1 MTLCVSHSPGYARD
15 SEERFG
21 PAFRAGL
28 AAARDAVRAFAPTL
42 VIYFGS
48 DHRRA
53 FTDTVPSF
61 SVVTGAEGRGD
72 LLSPTGPYDVPGET
86 AGALAVHL
94 LDSGFD
100 IAVTRHVALD
110 HGFGQTAGDLFGRLD
125 AVPVIPVFI
134 NCASAPLAR
143 PGRAADLGAAA
154 GAFARDLAS
163 GERVLFLGSGGL
175 SHDPPTLALTAEGLP
190 QDERNKISAAHRE
203 AAKDR
208 IRPDWDADLMTRL
221 GSADPAWA
229 SAVTQADIDPAGV
242 GANEARTWLA
252 AYAAGGRPLKPVVY
266 EPVREWL
273 TGMGICLSENVSENV
288 PEAAA

>member
-1 MTLCVSHSPGYARD
+1 MAFESMTLCVSHSPGCARD
-15 SEERFG
+15 TEERFG
-21 PAFRAGL
+21 TAFRAGL
-28 AAARDAVRAFAPTL
+28 ASARDRVRAFAPTL

-53 FTDTVPSF
+53 FTDVVPSF
-61 SVVTGAEGRGD
+61 SVVTSAEGRGD
-72 LLSPTGPYDVPGET
+72 LLSPTGPYDVPRPT
-86 AGALAVHL
+86 AEALAAHL
-94 LDSGFD
+94 LDAGFD
-100 IAVTRHVALD
+100 IAVTRQAALD

-125 AVPVIPVFI
+125 AVAILPVFI

-143 PGRAADLGAAA
+143 PGRAAELGAAV
-154 GAFARDLAS
+154 GAFARDLD
-163 GERVLFLGSGGL
+163 ERVLFLGSGGL

-190 QDERNKISAAHRE
+190 QEERNKISAAHRE

-208 IRPDWDADLMTRL
+208 IRPDWDGDLMARF
-221 GSADPAWA
+221 GSSDPAWA
-229 SAVTQADIDPAGV
+229 SAVTQADVDPAGV

-273 TGMGICLSENVSENV
+273 TGMGICMS
-288 PEAAA
+288 EAAA

>member
-1 MTLCVSHSPGYARD
+1 MAVV
-15 SEERFG
+15 
-21 PAFRAGL
+21 
-28 AAARDAVRAFAPTL
+28 RDAVRAFAPTL
-42 VIYFGS
+42 VIFFGS

-53 FTDTVPSF
+53 FTDVVPSF

-72 LLSPTGPYDVPGET
+72 LLSPTGPYDVPRET
-86 AGALAVHL
+86 AVALAAHL
-94 LDSGFD
+94 LDEGFD

-125 AVPVIPVFI
+125 VVPVIPVFI

-143 PGRAADLGAAA
+143 PGRAAGLGAAA
-154 GAFARDLAS
+154 GAFARTLD
-163 GERVLFLGSGGL
+163 ERVLFLGSGGL

-190 QDERNKISAAHRE
+190 QEERDKISAAHRE

-208 IRPDWDADLMTRL
+208 IRPDWDAALLRRL

-229 SAVTQADIDPAGV
+229 SGITQADIDPAGA

-252 AYAAGGRPLKPVVY
+252 AYAAGARPLKPVVY
-266 EPVREWL
+266 EPVRERL
-273 TGMGICLSENVSENV
+273 TGMGICVSEGT
-288 PEAAA
+288 AA